1 MSHTLYLQVNFRL
14 VKLRTKTKCSGGW
27 TKASKSFG
35 AGFPSLWPKSIHWA
49 CFHPVELTISC
60 SSCPIPAHGRL
71 QCLWGWQLLLPV
83 VYVPQVSGSRS
94 LYWMKE
100 WMNECMHESW
110 HLGEWIN
117 TLMDK
122 WNLLVALLF
131 PLQCPVPGTVSSCF
145 PTKTGSKRDVQGF
158 CNLTVSKTSA
168 DGFRTSHSS
177 RLPGSLCFKW
187 SQSLGTR
194 QASPPTHGGWRMEM
208 LQREG
213 AG

>member
-1 MSHTLYLQVNFRL
+1 MLAF
-14 VKLRTKTKCSGGW
+14 
-27 TKASKSFG
+27 
-35 AGFPSLWPKSIHWA
+35 
-49 CFHPVELTISC
+49 
-60 SSCPIPAHGRL
+60 
-71 QCLWGWQLLLPV
+71 
-83 VYVPQVSGSRS
+83 QVSGQNQFIGPVSTLLNWPSHAAPAPSQHMEGSSACGGGRCFS
-94 LYWMKE
+94 QWSMYPRCPAQGACTEWRNE

-122 WNLLVALLF
+122 WNLPVALLF